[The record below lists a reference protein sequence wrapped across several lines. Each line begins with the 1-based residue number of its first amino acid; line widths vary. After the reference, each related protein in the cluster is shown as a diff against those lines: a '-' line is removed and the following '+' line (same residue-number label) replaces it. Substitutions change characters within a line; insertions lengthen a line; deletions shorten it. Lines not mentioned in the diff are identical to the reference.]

1 MKLVCDTWKLQ
12 LHKLDKSKGKSVA
25 AGCQPSGSGSAQ
37 AVALPLAEA
46 GLTAPRY

>member
-25 AGCQPSGSGSAQ
+25 AGCQPSGSAQ
-37 AVALPLAEA
+37 AVALPLA
-46 GLTAPRY
+46 TAVPGPEF